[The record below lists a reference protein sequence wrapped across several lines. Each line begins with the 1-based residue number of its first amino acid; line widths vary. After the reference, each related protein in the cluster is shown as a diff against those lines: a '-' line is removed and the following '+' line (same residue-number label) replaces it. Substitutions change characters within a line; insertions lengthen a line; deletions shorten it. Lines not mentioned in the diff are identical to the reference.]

1 MNDYVI
7 VTDSTADLP
16 HEVSEELEIKV
27 IPMKYIMDDKV
38 NLDLNVD
45 TEEFYGFLREK
56 KLSYTTQINTQEF
69 VDFFSVYLDQG
80 KDVLYIGFASAL
92 SGTYNNAILASEEL
106 SKKYPDRKIEVLD
119 SKSASIGQGLLVYY
133 AALKKNQGLDMNQ
146 LSEWVEQNKLKC
158 CHWFMVDD
166 LYHLKRGGRV
176 SSTAAVVGS
185 ILSVKPILCL
195 DNSGKLSICERVRG
209 RRKAFDLI
217 ISKVRDVNPD
227 IRSQTVII
235 AHGDSPE
242 DAQYAVTKIKEEFG
256 VSNIIV
262 SRIGPV
268 IGSHTGPG
276 ALAMVFMN
284 DNR

>member
-242 DAQYAVTKIKEEFG
+242 DAQYTVNKIKEEFG
-256 VSNIIV
+256 VSSVIV

-284 DNR
+284 DHR